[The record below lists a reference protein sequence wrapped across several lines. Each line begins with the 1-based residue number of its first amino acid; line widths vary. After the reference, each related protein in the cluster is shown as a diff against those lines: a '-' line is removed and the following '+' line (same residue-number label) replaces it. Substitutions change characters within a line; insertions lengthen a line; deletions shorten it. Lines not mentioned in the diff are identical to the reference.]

1 MKRPK
6 LNQVPLP
13 NPFPIPGERYITM
26 SPDQWDVLLKAS
38 YDRGWTLLEI
48 EEVNGEEK
56 CVRAFKK
63 NQ

>member
-1 MKRPK
+1 
-6 LNQVPLP
+6 
-13 NPFPIPGERYITM
+13 M

-38 YDRGWTLLEI
+38 YDRGWMLLEI